1 MSKFCTTVLT
11 SLSIKNY
18 ALIDELQVNFN
29 NGLSIITGETGA
41 GKSILLG
48 GLSLVLGKRA
58 DISQIKDN
66 SKKCIIEAV
75 FDVANYDLKP
85 VFDSKNLDYEIQTII
100 RREILPSGKSRAFV
114 NDTPVNLDSLSTLG
128 SYLLDIHSQHQTLQ
142 LVDDSYQFKVI
153 DALAKNKVPIEEYT
167 LELKN
172 FKTLKKDLE
181 DLEFTL
187 SESKKEYDYNVF
199 LLNELEEASL
209 VEDEMQELEEA
220 YKQLNNVETIS
231 ETINHSKSLLNDDD
245 TGIIERLN
253 VIKRQFSSICDFGS
267 AYKTIEE
274 RIGSTVIELDDILIE
289 LDNLESELSSDPQEL
304 VRVSNKLQIVNS
316 LLHKH
321 SVLNISDL
329 IEIKNELIKKVDLS
343 EHLDSDIEKVKSD
356 LDANEKRLRVIALK
370 ISDNRNKIVPIFTTK
385 LEALLLELGMPN
397 AKFNIRFTPIESYN
411 YNGMDDMEFLFKAN
425 KGGQFSQL
433 KKSASGGEL
442 SRIML
447 AIKSILAN
455 YIKLPTLM
463 FDEIDTGVSGEISNK
478 MGDIMK
484 GMSKNMQIFSI
495 THLPQIASKGH
506 SHFKVYKQ
514 DLNGVTQTQMKLLT
528 QQERV
533 VELAQMLGGS
543 NITESA
549 IAHAKQLLN

>member
-1 MSKFCTTVLT
+1 MLT

-209 VEDEMQELEEA
+209 VEDEMQELEET

-231 ETINHSKSLLNDDD
+231 ETIRHSKSLLNDDD
-245 TGIIERLN
+245 TGVIELLN
-253 VIKRQFSSICDFGS
+253 VIKRQFSSICDFRS

-289 LDNLESELSSDPQEL
+289 LDNLESELSSDPKEL

-356 LDANEKRLRVIALK
+356 LDANEKRLSVIALK
-370 ISDNRNKIVPIFTTK
+370 ISDNRKYF
-385 LEALLLELGMPN
+385 
-397 AKFNIRFTPIESYN
+397 
-411 YNGMDDMEFLFKAN
+411 
-425 KGGQFSQL
+425 
-433 KKSASGGEL
+433 
-442 SRIML
+442 
-447 AIKSILAN
+447 
-455 YIKLPTLM
+455 
-463 FDEIDTGVSGEISNK
+463 IS
-478 MGDIMK
+478 
-484 GMSKNMQIFSI
+484 
-495 THLPQIASKGH
+495 
-506 SHFKVYKQ
+506 V
-514 DLNGVTQTQMKLLT
+514 LT
-528 QQERV
+528 
-533 VELAQMLGGS
+533 
-543 NITESA
+543 
-549 IAHAKQLLN
+549 